1 MTSSSVRAR
10 GIRSN
15 ATHADGTLTMAR
27 RTRRSPTRGS
37 REKSGTQPQA
47 SSLLLI
53 GVAVR
58 FDAGIPK
65 VA

>member
-1 MTSSSVRAR
+1 
-10 GIRSN
+10 
-15 ATHADGTLTMAR
+15 MAR